1 MKREISFL
9 FSNPDDLLKRMVKRI
24 QRRDHLEEIQTILQT
39 HLANLPDATSSE
51 MQAHVWMQWARQKKH
66 LKVNTAICIVFL
78 DLCQTGFLH
87 LFFRDK
93 FACALCRTLAF
104 SFTAFVEIN

>member
-9 FSNPDDLLKRMVKRI
+9 SSNPDDLLKRMVKRI

-51 MQAHVWMQWARQKKH
+51 MQAHVWLQWARQKKH
-66 LKVNTAICIVFL
+66 LKVKTTICIIF
-78 DLCQTGFLH
+78 CRSMSNGFSS
-87 LFFRDK
+87 
-93 FACALCRTLAF
+93 FAFWR
-104 SFTAFVEIN
+104 

>member
-51 MQAHVWMQWARQKKH
+51 MQAHVWLQWARQKKH
-66 LKVNTAICIVFL
+66 LKVNTTICIIF
-78 DLCQTGFLH
+78 CRSMSNGFSS
-87 LFFRDK
+87 
-93 FACALCRTLAF
+93 FAFWR
-104 SFTAFVEIN
+104 